1 MPKILLTSLN
11 EIKSFVPC
19 PEGWKNILKG
29 QNKAQSDSIEFPLID
44 CLKSNSFSD
53 ICWLLGKR
61 EKEIICAINAAKM
74 CANSVKGLKSSADAD
89 AATYADADAAT
100 YAVSACAAAAVSA
113 AAASASGA
121 AYAASASSVY
131 ASGASAYASGA
142 AYASVYAAAAS
153 AASEEQTQKNKNFLF
168 QAIKNYQQSL

>member
-89 AATYADADAAT
+89 AATYA
-100 YAVSACAAAAVSA
+100 VSACAAAAVSA